1 MTDDH
6 AKLTRLLDDV
16 ENARA
21 EAYRLF
27 QEAMNNPGNR
37 AIKDRMWKA
46 VERQAAAMRVA
57 LEERQRKGPP
67 A

>member
-1 MTDDH
+1 MAADH
-6 AKLTRLLDDV
+6 AKLTRLLEEV
-16 ENARA
+16 ENAKA
-21 EAYRLF
+21 EAHRLF

>member
-1 MTDDH
+1 LTADH
-6 AKLTRLLDDV
+6 AKLTRLLEEV
-16 ENARA
+16 ENAKA
-21 EAYRLF
+21 EADRLF

-67 A
+67 G